1 MAFNKNFEG
10 EQIFS
15 KLTRDVGEGNYRLR
29 GKKGKKK
36 KKLMQNKPTF
46 KENIWLIE
54 GIMISYDF
62 RVSSLITRLV
72 HSMNSPRHMH
82 KNKRKCEC
90 LRWLGLLQQTTIEWM
105 SSEKSVSPSSSGWKI
120 SDKGTSVRRF
130 WCVPQSR
137 SADAHFVFQSRD
149 Q

>member
-1 MAFNKNFEG
+1 MIHIRGILGELEG
-10 EQIFS
+10 GRELQ
-15 KLTRDVGEGNYRLR
+15 TE
-29 GKKGKKK
+29 GKKRKEK

-90 LRWLGLLQQTTIEWM
+90 LRWLGLL
-105 SSEKSVSPSSSGWKI
+105 
-120 SDKGTSVRRF
+120 
-130 WCVPQSR
+130 
-137 SADAHFVFQSRD
+137 
-149 Q
+149 